1 MVVNLN
7 HVQEILG
14 AIEVDDRIT
23 PDDLREHATMYE
35 DYVSRGKT
43 MPAPGSRENASI
55 DSLAEVARIL
65 RQRADALERGEVTS
79 MDDAAMKGI
88 GPVSESLGPAATRHH
103 EGRPAGGQPPSSI

>member
-14 AIEVDDRIT
+14 EIEVDDPIT
-23 PDDLREHATMYE
+23 PEDLRERAAMYE

-43 MPAPGSRENASI
+43 MHAPGSRENVSI

-88 GPVSESLGPAATRHH
+88 GPVSESLGPPALRHH
-103 EGRPAGGQPPSSI
+103 EGHPGGGQPPSSI

>member
-7 HVQEILG
+7 HVQALLG
-14 AIEVDDRIT
+14 EIEVDDPIT
-23 PDDLREHATMYE
+23 PADLRERAAMYE

-43 MPAPGSRENASI
+43 MPAPGSRENVSI

-65 RQRADALERGEVTS
+65 RQRADALDRGEVTS
-79 MDDAAMKGI
+79 MEDAAMKGI
-88 GPVSESLGPAATRHH
+88 GPVSESLGPPAMRHH